1 LNVFVSGERGVL
13 STTRVLVPIALD
25 GEELLPD
32 AVVPDELHAT
42 AARST
47 ADVAARPARALG
59 LMDL

>member
-1 LNVFVSGERGVL
+1 
-13 STTRVLVPIALD
+13 LVPIALD